1 MITIYANWTGNS
13 LATGAT
19 LDGARAQLTAAH
31 CLKDTVFGDG
41 VADVTALD
49 TGPHDTIG
57 ATHEKFDRLSV
68 ARDFFAL
75 VSAEGPARVG
85 A

>member
-13 LATGAT
+13 LATGKD
-19 LDGARAQLTAAH
+19 LDRARAQLTAAH
-31 CLKDTVFGDG
+31 CDKDTVFGDG

-49 TGPHDTIG
+49 TGQHDTIS
-57 ATHEKFDRLSV
+57 ATRDKFDRLSV

-75 VSAEGPARVG
+75 ISAEGQARL
-85 A
+85 